1 MVPRYGSAP
10 GDGRRRKKGTQNQ
23 AIGRSRGGLTTKIV
37 ALVDA
42 LGSVARFVLLP
53 GHRHDSIGVEPL
65 ITGVD
70 FDALIADKAFDNDAL
85 RATLNDRGATA
96 VIPAKTLFEFLESLG
111 FGYVIRFR
119 RSWPWMPQLAG
130 VRAFD
135 NRILN
140 GRSPPIAATQV
151 KTLRPLYQGDRSVA
165 VTTYFFSIARINSR
179 TFLSCSSTA
188 SPITFNMPRSSDI
201 GTHIF
206 GAMMRGAR
214 DRRPLLPRSR

>member
-1 MVPRYGSAP
+1 MVLGMEALPAMGA
-10 GDGRRRKKGTQNQ
+10 GAKGGLQNQ

-96 VIPAKTLFEFLESLG
+96 AHPLSQIVALDASI
-111 FGYVIRFR
+111 
-119 RSWPWMPQLAG
+119 
-130 VRAFD
+130 
-135 NRILN
+135 
-140 GRSPPIAATQV
+140 GRSPGIRQSHFERAKSAH
-151 KTLRPLYQGDRSVA
+151 
-165 VTTYFFSIARINSR
+165 
-179 TFLSCSSTA
+179 CSHT
-188 SPITFNMPRSSDI
+188 
-201 GTHIF
+201 G
-206 GAMMRGAR
+206 
-214 DRRPLLPRSR
+214 